1 MPITKGEKM
10 NFLEKLGKV
19 LKNNIAYTVV
29 LIVALICF
37 FYFAGD
43 LIAGLFTVVSA
54 LVIYICA
61 SALYTEYKKMPAGGT
76 KKSAKKATKKK

>member
-1 MPITKGEKM
+1 MK
-10 NFLEKLGKV
+10 FLEKLGKV

-43 LIAGLFTVVSA
+43 LIAGLFTVISA
-54 LVIYICA
+54 LVVYICGA
-61 SALYTEYKKMPAGGT
+61 ALYQEYKKMPAGGA
-76 KKSAKKATKKK
+76 KKSVAKKTTKKK

>member
-1 MPITKGEKM
+1 M

-61 SALYTEYKKMPAGGT
+61 SALYTEYKKMPAGGA
-76 KKSAKKATKKK
+76 KKTVARKSVKKATKKK

>member
-1 MPITKGEKM
+1 MK
-10 NFLEKLGKV
+10 FLERLGKV

-29 LIVALICF
+29 LIAALICF

-61 SALYTEYKKMPAGGT
+61 SALYTEYKKTPAG
-76 KKSAKKATKKK
+76 KSVAKKASKKK

>member
-1 MPITKGEKM
+1 M

-54 LVIYICA
+54 LVVYICVA
-61 SALYTEYKKMPAGGT
+61 ALYAEYKKMPAGGT
-76 KKSAKKATKKK
+76 KKPATKKSVKKTAGKKK

>member
-1 MPITKGEKM
+1 MK
-10 NFLEKLGKV
+10 FLEKLGKV

-43 LIAGLFTVVSA
+43 LIAGLFTVISA

-61 SALYTEYKKMPAGGT
+61 SALYTEYTKIPAGG
-76 KKSAKKATKKK
+76 AKKTSVKKTTKKK

>member
-1 MPITKGEKM
+1 M

-54 LVIYICA
+54 LVIYICI
-61 SALYTEYKKMPAGGT
+61 SALYTEYKKMPAGGAKKT
-76 KKSAKKATKKK
+76 VAKKSVKKAAKKK